1 MTKANPRTPPASPE
15 AEESLIACAMLDGT
29 ETLPMCVEAG
39 IMVESFYDPVC
50 RLMYEH
56 LTRLQNDRQPTDAVM
71 LAESLRK
78 AGQLDSVGGYVRI
91 SKIED
96 RAPTCAHRAYYIA
109 EVRSNHLRRQLIE
122 EATRAIEKAYN
133 CQDDTAGLMDEV
145 QSRILGLS
153 ASSVT
158 QNAVAASSVMD
169 EVGKLVDEY
178 LKGEPT
184 GAVPSGFVDLDRL
197 TFGFQRGEMTI
208 LGARPS
214 CGKTALA
221 LNFAENIS
229 LAPDGGNVFI
239 VSLEMNQAQLGFR
252 MLTSRARVRSDR
264 IKRAQLGKAGDEIDR
279 LKQSFRDLRAS
290 RVWIDDCSFQ
300 TVNTIR
306 AKARTLHKRL
316 EAQGGLK
323 IILIDY
329 LQLITASNPK
339 EPREQQ
345 VSLISKSL
353 KGLAKE
359 LNVPV
364 IVLSQLSRANV
375 KENRTPRLSDLRESG
390 SLEQDA
396 DVVLLLYP
404 QHAKED
410 EDGSTMQG
418 ATEEMNLDVA
428 KQRNGPCDTVKLT
441 FNREI
446 TRFDNSLGS
455 KF

>member
-15 AEESLIACAMLDGT
+15 AEESLIACCLIDGT
-29 ETLPMCVEAG
+29 ETIPLCVEAG
-39 IMVESFYDPVC
+39 ITAESFYDPVC
-50 RLMYEH
+50 RLMFEH
-56 LTRLQNDRQPTDAVM
+56 LTNLQNDRQPTDAVM
-71 LAESLRK
+71 LAESLKK
-78 AGQLDSVGGYVRI
+78 AGQLDSCGGIIRL
-91 SKIED
+91 SKIQD
-96 RAPTCAHRAYYIA
+96 RAPTTAHRAYFIQ
-109 EVRSNHLRRQLIE
+109 EIRNNHLRRQLIE
-122 EATRAIEKAYN
+122 EASRAIEKAYN
-133 CQDDTAGLMDEV
+133 CQDDASGLMDEV

-153 ASSVT
+153 TSSVT
-158 QNAVAASSVMD
+158 QSAVTASTVMD
-169 EVGKLVDEY
+169 EVGKLVDDY

-184 GAVPSGFVDLDRL
+184 GAIPSGFIDLDNL
-197 TFGFQRGEMTI
+197 TYGFQPGDMII

-229 LAPDGGNVFI
+229 TRPEGGNVLFF
-239 VSLEMNQAQLGFR
+239 SLEMSQGQLGFR
-252 MLTSRARVRSDR
+252 MLTSRARVRSNS
-264 IKRAQLGKAGDEIDR
+264 IKRSQIGKESEEIKR
-279 LKQSFRDLRAS
+279 LQQSFRDLRAAK
-290 RVWIDDCSFQ
+290 VWIDDCSFQ

-316 EAQGGLK
+316 ETSGGLK
-323 IILIDY
+323 CIVIDY

-345 VSLISKSL
+345 VSLISKNL

-359 LNVPV
+359 LHVPV

-396 DVVLLLYP
+396 DLVLLLYP
-404 QHAKED
+404 QISND
-410 EDGSTMQG
+410 EEGGQAMQV

-428 KQRNGPCDTVKLT
+428 KQRNGACDTIKLAFT
-441 FNREI
+441 RDI
-446 TRFDNSLGS
+446 TRFDNWTGRS
-455 KF
+455 F